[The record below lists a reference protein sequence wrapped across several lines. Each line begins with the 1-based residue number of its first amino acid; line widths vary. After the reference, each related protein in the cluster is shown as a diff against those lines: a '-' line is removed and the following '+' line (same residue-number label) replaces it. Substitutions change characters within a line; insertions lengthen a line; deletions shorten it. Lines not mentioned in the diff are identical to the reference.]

1 DEAAATMKGWED
13 NSAAKKGLETASCV
27 SQIEFARAMTEEFG
41 DEAAAATGVSEWAQ
55 AGLGNSE
62 RDVHRVIKRQGL
74 RLELEFSEMRLGDGL
89 SIDWI
94 RPMIW
99 LKYIVEHNLWFHL
112 AGLTCP
118 NLKQCQNTWSGYWER
133 FFQLNPDFD
142 KPAGFDVQ
150 NTAALYIHGDEG
162 RTLKK
167 AALMIMGFQSCL
179 GYGCSVNGRTRKR
192 KADGDI
198 GFQVNYA
205 GHSYTTRFVTNMMS
219 KQVTES
225 SFDMA
230 AEELAKDLSQCLLT
244 GYTYGGV
251 TYRFCVVAC
260 KGDWPFLLR
269 AGHLNRHFSRSIKK
283 LGNEARGK
291 GVCHLCMAGTE
302 NYPAEECGYTDP
314 KWLETVPAPPP
325 WPRTPPLLRHLA
337 CSRTDPGTFFQPDL
351 WHTVHLG
358 IGKSFAASCI
368 TMLILTLPAYCCL
381 TMEKRWETVSADYVS
396 WCKANKRQAFIT
408 KIGPSLVNYGDS
420 SGAVGGWHKGVLT
433 TNLLLWLDCVLSQNT
448 CLGEKK
454 VIVAARAAQCINS
467 MFRFLYTAGAFL
479 SMNEGA
485 YVSKQGLLFLR
496 SYCELAQIF
505 YSEGKPGLYPLIPK
519 LHSMDHLMLRVYF
532 DSHRC
537 GFSCN
542 PLATGCQQDEDVVGR
557 VSRVSRR
564 VSIRRVIRR
573 TFERYLAGSFAVWL
587 ESGLLITK

>member
-1 DEAAATMKGWED
+1 
-13 NSAAKKGLETASCV
+13 
-27 SQIEFARAMTEEFG
+27 MTEEFG

-74 RLELEFSEMRLGDGL
+74 RLELEFTEMRLGDRL

-205 GHSYTTRFVTNMMS
+205 GHSYTTRFVTNIMS

-269 AGHLNRHFSRSIKK
+269 AGHLNRHFFAIYQEAWQRSPRQRRLLSLHGWNRKLPSRRMWLHRPEVAGDRTSPP
-283 LGNEARGK
+283 A
-291 GVCHLCMAGTE
+291 MAPHTPIAPTFGMLE
-302 NYPAEECGYTDP
+302 NR
-314 KWLETVPAPPP
+314 
-325 WPRTPPLLRHLA
+325 PR
-337 CSRTDPGTFFQPDL
+337 
-351 WHTVHLG
+351 
-358 IGKSFAASCI
+358 
-368 TMLILTLPAYCCL
+368 Y
-381 TMEKRWETVSADYVS
+381 
-396 WCKANKRQAFIT
+396 
-408 KIGPSLVNYGDS
+408 
-420 SGAVGGWHKGVLT
+420 
-433 TNLLLWLDCVLSQNT
+433 
-448 CLGEKK
+448 
-454 VIVAARAAQCINS
+454 
-467 MFRFLYTAGAFL
+467 FL
-479 SMNEGA
+479 SA
-485 YVSKQGLLFLR
+485 
-496 SYCELAQIF
+496 
-505 YSEGKPGLYPLIPK
+505 
-519 LHSMDHLMLRVYF
+519 
-532 DSHRC
+532 
-537 GFSCN
+537 
-542 PLATGCQQDEDVVGR
+542 
-557 VSRVSRR
+557 
-564 VSIRRVIRR
+564 
-573 TFERYLAGSFAVWL
+573 
-587 ESGLLITK
+587 